1 MSSRNL
7 VTPFF
12 PVAPQ
17 AYDAQYMEQ
26 IVRAFSLFIEQNRNP
41 GEGRNTFAVFTD
53 LQTDD
58 YGLELGSIFNY
69 GGYVKITQENAAHVR
84 GLSGISAIGSV
95 TVTTT

>member
-53 LQTDD
+53 LQADD
-58 YGLELGSIFNY
+58 VGLEIGAIFNY
-69 GGYVKITQENAAHVR
+69 DGYVRITQANTPFVR
-84 GLSGISAIGSV
+84 GSGATGSV
-95 TVTTT
+95 GTVTVSTP